1 MEIAKGQKELA
12 EVLGKDHAMQL
23 QALEKALDAAKTNSD
38 IVKVPVVMVTGSG
51 SGYEGAA
58 AVLGAS
64 NIVQMMDG
72 LEKKQKNSAKKK

>member
-1 MEIAKGQKELA
+1 M
-12 EVLGKDHAMQL
+12 LGKDHAMQL
-23 QALEKALDAAKTNSD
+23 QALEKSLDAARANPD
-38 IVKVPVVMVTGSG
+38 MVKVPVVQVNGTG

-72 LEKKQKNSAKKK
+72 LEKKQSKAAK